1 MPVTTEI
8 ASPATE
14 LEFDD
19 TAVLQCF
26 TSHSK
31 NIQDQLV
38 VRRVMSCL
46 VVVQN
51 VVVTVRNVAETQ
63 GCHGSPRQGCWV
75 GRYV

>member
-8 ASPATE
+8 VSPPKD

-19 TAVLQCF
+19 AAVLECF

-31 NIQDQLV
+31 NIQEQLG
-38 VRRVMSCL
+38 VRCGVCR
-46 VVVQN
+46 VVVQR
-51 VVVTVRNVAETQ
+51 VVVTVRNTAETQ

-75 GRYV
+75 SPRI